1 MKKHEL
7 KNLGESDLKAQ
18 LAESKKQLLELN
30 FQKTISPVENPLRI
44 RNLRREIARIETI
57 LSAKK

>member
-7 KNLGESDLKAQ
+7 KNLSESDLKAQ